1 MLLWRMLLKS
11 KHAKDARV
19 AKPVLL
25 YWVYVTAWPTPDET
39 GRFATSSDPMGAT
52 GGQEVGLELQT
63 THPTSE
69 DQDVEARSH

>member
-1 MLLWRMLLKS
+1 MDGAERLRS
-11 KHAKDARV
+11 
-19 AKPVLL
+19 
-25 YWVYVTAWPTPDET
+25 Y
-39 GRFATSSDPMGAT
+39 GAT